1 MLPLPEAR
9 PLPRTAPR
17 GPEPL
22 RRKRVEPAPSPAVPA
37 RRKALNL
44 LLGFAT
50 AVLLI
55 DAFVGEKG
63 LLEGLRATESYE
75 QAEARLQALR
85 AENARLREQ
94 MRRYRDDPAAKEALA
109 REQLGYIRP
118 GEVLF
123 IIRDVAQPKR

>member
-1 MLPLPEAR
+1 MLPQPEAG
-9 PLPRTAPR
+9 PVSRTSQR

-22 RRKRVEPAPSPAVPA
+22 RRKRVQPAPSAAMPS
-37 RRKALNL
+37 RRRTLNL
-44 LLGFAT
+44 VLGFLT

-63 LLEGLRATESYE
+63 VLEGLRAREAYRK
-75 QAEARLQALR
+75 AEADLTALR
-85 AENARLREQ
+85 VENARLRER
-94 MRRYRDDPAAKEALA
+94 MRLYRDDPKAKEALA

-123 IIRDVAQPKR
+123 IIRDVPSPGR